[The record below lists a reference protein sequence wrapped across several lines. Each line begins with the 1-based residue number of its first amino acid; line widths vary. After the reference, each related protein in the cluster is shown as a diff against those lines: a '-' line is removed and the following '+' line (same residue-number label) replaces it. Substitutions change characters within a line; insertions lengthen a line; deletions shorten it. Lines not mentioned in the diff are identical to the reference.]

1 MDPFE
6 GTCMKIHLYWAS
18 TFFKLPLFS
27 IADGACSTMVWLQV
41 CGSYHMYTCMSLL
54 KCETKERSII
64 NANISMYKPG
74 LYKGTSKAQ
83 GCKYDFFFLLIWTIC
98 FASNS
103 AKCIPLS
110 DSLCWLIESRSWFF
124 HSFWKLNYALAMSEE
139 SLFYYRYS

>member
-83 GCKYDFFFLLIWTIC
+83 GCKYDFFFCSSEQFVLPVIQQN
-98 FASNS
+98 AY
-103 AKCIPLS
+103 
-110 DSLCWLIESRSWFF
+110 LCQTLCADW
-124 HSFWKLNYALAMSEE
+124 
-139 SLFYYRYS
+139 